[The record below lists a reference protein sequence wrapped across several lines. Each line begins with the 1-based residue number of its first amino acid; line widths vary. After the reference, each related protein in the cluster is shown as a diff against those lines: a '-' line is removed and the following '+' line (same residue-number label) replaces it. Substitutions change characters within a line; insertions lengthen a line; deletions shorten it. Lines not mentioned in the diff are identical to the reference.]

1 MKYLH
6 CLIGHNVLY
15 FQFRPT
21 LLTNVWNLKQFSAKN
36 LIILVNFGL
45 KSAIFNLVSGP
56 VHVIWAEVI
65 SVTEKTFRQ
74 VYKRDL
80 ALLWNNKKS
89 CIAFIWDEKFHRPGT
104 EISLADRRDLGDQ
117 DNFYPIWT
125 QLSRLAE
132 NFLFTLYKIYITAG
146 NFTQ

>member
-6 CLIGHNVLY
+6 CLIGQNVLY

-45 KSAIFNLVSGP
+45 KSAIINLVLGP

-80 ALLWNNKKS
+80 ALL
-89 CIAFIWDEKFHRPGT
+89 
-104 EISLADRRDLGDQ
+104 
-117 DNFYPIWT
+117 
-125 QLSRLAE
+125 
-132 NFLFTLYKIYITAG
+132 
-146 NFTQ
+146 

>member
-45 KSAIFNLVSGP
+45 KSAIFNNLVLGP

-65 SVTEKTFRQ
+65 SVTEKHF
-74 VYKRDL
+74 D
-80 ALLWNNKKS
+80 
-89 CIAFIWDEKFHRPGT
+89 KFT
-104 EISLADRRDLGDQ
+104 SEISPCYEIIRKVVLRSYGTKSSIGRV
-117 DNFYPIWT
+117 PR
-125 QLSRLAE
+125 SRLLTGE
-132 NFLFTLYKIYITAG
+132 ISVTKIISIPYEHNFPA
-146 NFTQ
+146 

>member
-1 MKYLH
+1 M
-6 CLIGHNVLY
+6 LY

-21 LLTNVWNLKQFSAKN
+21 LLTNVWNLKQFSEKN

-45 KSAIFNLVSGP
+45 KSAIFNLVLGP

-80 ALLWNNKKS
+80 
-89 CIAFIWDEKFHRPGT
+89 EKLYCVHMGQKVPSGA
-104 EISLADRRDLGDQ
+104 EISLADSRDLGDQ
-117 DNFYPIWT
+117 DNFYPI
-125 QLSRLAE
+125 
-132 NFLFTLYKIYITAG
+132 
-146 NFTQ
+146 

>member
-1 MKYLH
+1 MRVKNALVESTFSRIPDTYSPKETTAYMKYLH

-45 KSAIFNLVSGP
+45 KSAIFNLVLGP

-80 ALLWNNKKS
+80 ALL
-89 CIAFIWDEKFHRPGT
+89 
-104 EISLADRRDLGDQ
+104 
-117 DNFYPIWT
+117 
-125 QLSRLAE
+125 
-132 NFLFTLYKIYITAG
+132 
-146 NFTQ
+146 

>member
-1 MKYLH
+1 MSYGQKLSRLQRKH
-6 CLIGHNVLY
+6 FDI
-15 FQFRPT
+15 
-21 LLTNVWNLKQFSAKN
+21 
-36 LIILVNFGL
+36 
-45 KSAIFNLVSGP
+45 
-56 VHVIWAEVI
+56 
-65 SVTEKTFRQ
+65 
-74 VYKRDL
+74 YKRDL